1 MLSCFF
7 LKICLM
13 TITQHAHIYN
23 FHSSNLCLKKYFFLN
38 FYQCR
43 PYFKRCH
50 PCLRVRRVRR
60 HRDHTLAAG
69 PRSNPRS
76 LPGRSLRPPHRL
88 WPRRPP
94 PPPPIIP
101 PAASAPS
108 PPATPPPA
116 PPLSPCGAR
125 SDAAGQR
132 RLDAVIESWPMT
144 LVTHRPHQHFL
155 PHDVLSAWLIVRRLC
170 PPPRRLPLQPPPL
183 RRCPPP
189 PLPHQ
194 HQQNGATLAWE
205 SLL

>member
-13 TITQHAHIYN
+13 TITQHAHIYS
-23 FHSSNLCLKKYFFLN
+23 FHTSNLCLMEYFFLN

-43 PYFKRCH
+43 PCFERCH
-50 PCLRVRRVRR
+50 PCLRVRRGRR
-60 HRDHTLAAG
+60 HRDHT
-69 PRSNPRS
+69 PT
-76 LPGRSLRPPHRL
+76 
-88 WPRRPP
+88 
-94 PPPPIIP
+94 
-101 PAASAPS
+101 AASASS

-155 PHDVLSAWLIVRRLC
+155 PHDVLSARLLVRRLR

-189 PLPHQ
+189 PLPRR
-194 HQQNGATLAWE
+194 HQQNDTTLAWQ